1 MTRAVR
7 PARSDVRILLVAI
20 VIDDGRLLIARR
32 HDAGIW
38 RLPTAHW
45 PTGRNPN
52 QVLRHLVAT
61 TAGAVISPVLHTSAR
76 VAPEVAVLVFT
87 ASPIVRRPPLHAHTV
102 RWLPL
107 DQAATAL
114 PAIDA
119 SLVRL
124 VLHHAPS
131 GRTLMATD
139 AGVSGAAHR

>member
-1 MTRAVR
+1 MTRAFR
-7 PARSDVRILLVAI
+7 PARSEVRLLLVAI
-20 VIDDGRLLIARR
+20 VIDEGRLLIVRR

-38 RLPTAHW
+38 RLPAVLW
-45 PTGRNPN
+45 PAGRNPN

-61 TAGAVISPVLHTSAR
+61 TAGVVISPVLHTSAR

-87 ASPIVRRPPLHAHTV
+87 ASPIVRRPPLHAPTV

-114 PAIDA
+114 PAVDA
-119 SLVRL
+119 RLVRL
-124 VLHHAPS
+124 VLHRGPS

-139 AGVSGAAHR
+139 VGVSGAAHC